1 MNLHAAMQEL
11 IESYGTHEG
20 VMKEWDERGRG
31 RHPASGGQKTEDAKQ
46 IEEVDYEKRITDA
59 ESQVR
64 EVAKA
69 FGISEDRIVFTP
81 EDKSFTVG
89 DRQFEEAAHANL
101 KTGEITFRIGSIAD
115 MEEQE
120 LRGITVHEVEHLKF
134 AASEKAY
141 FEERGKLEK
150 LQGKIYD
157 ETMNGN
163 PKAMPVDAY
172 IPLNYPTFL
181 SGALKE
187 EFKHQFPLVARFEPT
202 AGGEHFLEMCDKD
215 GVSDYSKAYW
225 DGWKTG
231 NIPSEIAFHETVAEI
246 ARLKATDPNMYAMKT
261 DPLWKDYVKAVN

>member
-31 RHPASGGQKTEDAKQ
+31 RHPASGSDTKKTGDAKQ

-69 FGISEDRIVFTP
+69 FGISEDHIVFTP

-101 KTGEITFRIGSIAD
+101 KTGELTFRIGSIMN

-120 LRGITVHEVEHLKF
+120 L
-134 AASEKAY
+134 
-141 FEERGKLEK
+141 
-150 LQGKIYD
+150 
-157 ETMNGN
+157 
-163 PKAMPVDAY
+163 
-172 IPLNYPTFL
+172 
-181 SGALKE
+181 
-187 EFKHQFPLVARFEPT
+187 
-202 AGGEHFLEMCDKD
+202 
-215 GVSDYSKAYW
+215 
-225 DGWKTG
+225 
-231 NIPSEIAFHETVAEI
+231 
-246 ARLKATDPNMYAMKT
+246 
-261 DPLWKDYVKAVN
+261 